1 MMLLRRG
8 SLLSRILALALLA
21 AAPLL
26 AWTFVVEPVVA
37 AYRDADEAI
46 VQTQRLLLGYR
57 ERAEQRPRL
66 AELVAEAEARAADVT
81 GYLEAVDEALAA
93 AELQDRVKVVI
104 EGAGGALRS
113 AQSLRV
119 EAVEDSPGV
128 RRAGLQVRFIADIES
143 LASILYELET
153 GEPYLFVDAL
163 SIREPRRQRRRRDEP
178 EGQPQLDVVLD
189 LYGYMRK
196 AAT

>member
-1 MMLLRRG
+1 MPLRRG
-8 SLLSRILALALLA
+8 SLLSRILALALVA
-21 AAPLL
+21 AAPLF

-37 AYRDADEAI
+37 AYRDADQTI
-46 VQTQRLLLGYR
+46 VQTQRLLAGYR
-57 ERAEQRPRL
+57 QRAEQRPQL
-66 AELVAEAEARAADVT
+66 AQLVGEVEARAADAT
-81 GYLEAVDEALAA
+81 GYLEAVDDALAA

-119 EAVEDSPGV
+119 EPVDGIAAV

-163 SIREPRRQRRRRDEP
+163 GIREPRRERRRRDDP
-178 EGQPQLDVVLD
+178 EGQSQLDVVLD
-189 LYGYMRK
+189 LYGYMRQ